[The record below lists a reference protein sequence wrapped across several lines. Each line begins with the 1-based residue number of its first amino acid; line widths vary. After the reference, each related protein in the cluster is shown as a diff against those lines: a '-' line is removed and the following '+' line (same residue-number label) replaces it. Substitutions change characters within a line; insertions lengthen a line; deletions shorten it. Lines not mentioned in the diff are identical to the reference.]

1 LIIKFSKFIK
11 VPYDTILMSLETKKL
26 LKLFGV
32 AVTDFEEESKRI
44 LENLEKTK
52 SLEEKVKLLKDT
64 LELINE
70 VHIRWIDVTQF
81 LIENERK
88 LISKVIE
95 YFNKTS

>member
-1 LIIKFSKFIK
+1 
-11 VPYDTILMSLETKKL
+11 MSLETKKL

-44 LENLEKTK
+44 IENLGQAK

-81 LIENERK
+81 LIESEKR
-88 LISKVIE
+88 LIFKVIE
-95 YFNKTS
+95 NISKTS